1 MEHVDL
7 DQPEFIV
14 YTSNVVKNIK
24 NELINRDRIIIREEE
39 GYYWK
44 SGSFP
49 EFSASANGDPVAKSF
64 LARVG
69 LAAVRAT
76 FHPLKF

>member
-24 NELINRDRIIIREEE
+24 NELINRDRITIREDE
-39 GYYWK
+39 
-44 SGSFP
+44 
-49 EFSASANGDPVAKSF
+49 
-64 LARVG
+64 
-69 LAAVRAT
+69 
-76 FHPLKF
+76 